1 MPENME
7 ILKKSVGTHREDIG
21 ANLKELSMARVR
33 TNGTTNDPS
42 KSIKTQSI

>member
-21 ANLKELSMARVR
+21 ANLKDFQWPELEQMEQQMIQARA
-33 TNGTTNDPS
+33 
-42 KSIKTQSI
+42 